1 MQMNKP
7 LLGRRVFAAL
17 GAGIKSLAAVRPA
30 SGLTLLGLLLV
41 ALATPAS
48 AQQTVN
54 INTQF
59 PNPSR
64 VTVPLNYSGT
74 NLVGMSI
81 QIAGGS
87 NEVDL
92 SISGLPAGATA
103 TLSRTAFTNTAGTT
117 LTLALTNVAEGLYWL
132 TLDATN
138 AATNFLNFPLQVGDV
153 WSGAGANK
161 NWSTAGN
168 WNGGIIPGVND
179 EVIFNQGGAQTTNT
193 ITNSIVDANS
203 TIASLRFAMIDP
215 KTNFQTLL
223 ISPGVTLNIT
233 GTNSLSELRDVI
245 NSNQSINVTIAGSAG
260 TLNVTNESGNIA
272 LLNDGNV
279 KSLLDMQ
286 KLGLF
291 KADVNRLGIG
301 DINAYP
307 NYTNLQANNGNSGV
321 PKRFSPTLNLAATN
335 IIKAVYLDPYD
346 YTNSTNRA
354 YAFEL
359 SNNGNQQ
366 TANNPTVS
374 LGASNLF
381 LMDGF
386 CIAGNGGEVAALTFN
401 TNFSSIN
408 PNPSAY
414 FRNTDGVSRMTMFCI
429 CDLATFFT
437 NGTGNTK
444 ANGPG
449 VDFADGKGYVDALVD
464 QFIMSRD
471 APISISGGMTAQ
483 SRMELGKGIF
493 DVNTAILGD
502 QSQGDQPQANYC
514 QAVLIVSNTAVFK
527 VNNDLELGYETAD
540 LNDTSFPGSTF
551 GQLSVGPG
559 GTVEANKIGVG
570 GVTKTS
576 GQVGNS
582 DGHGALNQIS
592 ISNGGLVI
600 VSNTIADPTA
610 NGSLGLLNMSGN
622 ATLELFIDGSIVRT
636 NVYAVTVTTTGSGNT
651 LKIGAIN
658 NLTVPA
664 QVPLIK
670 YAAGTPT
677 FGLSLPS
684 GYIGAI
690 INNGAGSTIDAYI
703 VSGTPKSLVWRG
715 YQTAVW
721 NTTDNNWLDLNTG
734 LQTNFANL
742 DNVYFDDAAGIP
754 TTIALSGQVIPGA
767 VGITNSANNYVF
779 SGPGSSSGSPVLT
792 KTGTASLEIDA
803 NTTMSVVLNQGTLT
817 GSGTINSITSAAGTT
832 VLYAGTASAG
842 LTCSGTA
849 TTSGTIT
856 GFLDIKNGG
865 IYTNQNT
872 VNGPITL
879 ETGSFVNNEGTIQNM
894 YPSGSVATNATL
906 LNSGFINDG
915 GATPTSLNGTL
926 TINGTFEDTGAGS
939 MTLYR
944 LTLTGTSTFIPGG
957 GGLGTTIIVSDSSSA
972 TFPGRLSMGNG
983 SRTLLNVNG
992 SSYTKLQS
1000 GCVDYGPSQNGQA
1013 QNGCTLVITNLGAP
1027 FTAGEVF
1034 QFFGNSFNGGNP
1046 LPDGTSTNS
1055 FPIIVPSTPGPGLA
1069 WDLSHLWPG
1078 GQIGVITPPIV
1089 TLTNSF
1095 VRTPTNII
1103 SSFSWSPSQAG
1114 WALESEQVT
1123 LQVGLNTTNWGRISG
1138 SWTNLSETI
1147 TNPIVTNSAVFYRL
1161 VFP

>member
-1 MQMNKP
+1 MYKT

-17 GAGIKSLAAVRPA
+17 GAAIKD
-30 SGLTLLGLLLV
+30 SGLAVLGLMLF
-41 ALATPAS
+41 ALAMPAS
-48 AQQTVN
+48 AQQTVD
-54 INTQF
+54 ISAIA

-92 SISGLPAGATA
+92 TVSGLPAGATA
-103 TLSRTAFTNTAGTT
+103 TLSRTVFTNTAGTT

-153 WSGAGANK
+153 WTAGGGVNK
-161 NWSTAGN
+161 NWSSSANWSAGT
-168 WNGGIIPGVND
+168 IPGVND
-179 EVIFNQGGAQTTNT
+179 EVIFGQSGAQTNV
-193 ITNSIVDANS
+193 ITNSIVDANT
-203 TIASLRFAMIDP
+203 TIASIRFSMIDS

-233 GTNSLSELRDVI
+233 GTNSLMELRDII
-245 NSNQSINVTIAGSAG
+245 NTNQSMNVTIAGAAG
-260 TLNVTNESGNIA
+260 TLNVANENGNFA

-279 KSLLDMQ
+279 KSLLD
-286 KLGLF
+286 LS
-291 KADVNRLGIG
+291 RLGNFQSDVSRLAIG
-301 DINAYP
+301 DQLAYP
-307 NYTNLQANNGNSGV
+307 NFTNIQANATGGNIGN

-335 IIKAVYLDPYD
+335 ILKAVYVDPYD

-366 TANNPTVS
+366 TANNPVVS
-374 LGASNLF
+374 MGASNLF

-386 CIAGNGGEVAALTFN
+386 CIAGNGGEVALLNFN

-414 FRNTDGVSRMTMFCI
+414 FRNTDGASRMSMFCI
-429 CDLATFFT
+429 CDLATSFT
-437 NGTGNTK
+437 NSSGNTK

-449 VDFADGKGYVDALVD
+449 VDFADGNGYVDALVD

-471 APISISGGMTAQ
+471 APVSINGMTAQ
-483 SRMELGKGIF
+483 SRMELSKGIF
-493 DVNTAILGD
+493 DCNTAIIAD
-502 QSQGDQPQANYC
+502 QSQGNQLAINYC
-514 QAVLIVSNTAVFK
+514 QATLVVSNTAVFK
-527 VNNDLELGYETAD
+527 ANNDMELGYTTAA
-540 LNDTSFPGSTF
+540 LADTSDPGSTW
-551 GQLSVGPG
+551 GQLSIGPG
-559 GTVEANKIGVG
+559 GTVMANKIGVG
-570 GVTKTS
+570 GVTKAS
-576 GQVGNS
+576 GAVGAN
-582 DGHGALNQIS
+582 DGHQALNQITMS
-592 ISNGGLVI
+592 SGALLI
-600 VSNTIADPTA
+600 VSNTIADATL
-610 NGSLGLLNMSGN
+610 NGSLGLLSMSGN
-622 ATLELFIDGSIVRT
+622 ATLELFIDGSIART

-670 YAAGTPT
+670 YTAGTPT

-684 GYIGAI
+684 GYSGAI
-690 INNGAGSTIDAYI
+690 INNGAGKTIDAYI
-703 VSGTPKSLVWRG
+703 VSGAVKSLVWRG

-734 LQTNFANL
+734 LHTNFANL
-742 DNVYFDDAAGIP
+742 DNVYFDDAVVP
-754 TTIALSGQVIPGA
+754 TTIALSGLVIPSV
-767 VGITNSANNYVF
+767 VGMTNSVNNYVF
-779 SGPGSSSGSPVLT
+779 NGGGSTSGSAILT
-792 KTGTASLEIDA
+792 KMGSASLEIDA
-803 NTTMSVVLNQGTLT
+803 STTLSVALNQGSLT
-817 GSGTINSITSAAGTT
+817 GSGTINSINSAAGTT
-832 VLYAGTASAG
+832 VVYAGTVTAG
-842 LTCSGTA
+842 LTCAGTA
-849 TTSGTIT
+849 TTSGTVT
-856 GFLDIKNGG
+856 GSLDVKNGG
-865 IYTNQNT
+865 IYTNLNT
-872 VNGPITL
+872 FNGPITL

-894 YPSGSVATNATL
+894 YPSGSVATNAFL

-915 GATPTSLNGTL
+915 GSGAAVQGTL
-926 TINGTFEDTGAGS
+926 TINGTFEDTGDNS
-939 MTLYR
+939 MTLFR
-944 LTLTGTSTFIPGG
+944 LTLGATATFIPAGG
-957 GGLGTTIIVSDSSSA
+957 GFGTTIIYSDGA
-972 TFPGRLSMGNG
+972 AAPAFTGRLSMNVAG
-983 SRTLLNVNG
+983 SRTLLYVNG
-992 SSYTKLQS
+992 ASYTKLQS
-1000 GCVDYGPSQNGQA
+1000 QYVDFGPSQNGQA

-1027 FTAGEVF
+1027 YTAGQTF
-1034 QFFGNSFNGGNP
+1034 TFYASSATGGFPN
-1046 LPDGTSTNS
+1046 PDGTSTNS

-1069 WDLSHLWPG
+1069 WDLSHLWPA

-1103 SSFSWSPSQAG
+1103 SSFSWSQNQAG

-1123 LQVGLNTTNWGRISG
+1123 LQVGLNTTNWGRVPG
-1138 SWTNLSETI
+1138 SWTNLSMNI